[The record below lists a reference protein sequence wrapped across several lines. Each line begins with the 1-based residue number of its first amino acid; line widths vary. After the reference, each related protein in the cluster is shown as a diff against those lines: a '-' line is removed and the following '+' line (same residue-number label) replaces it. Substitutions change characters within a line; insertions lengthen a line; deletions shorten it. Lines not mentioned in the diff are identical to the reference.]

1 MKYKKK
7 HYIYFLLTFIFF
19 LFYHFTVERKNKY
32 ISMANGD
39 NLIKDAID
47 NTVNTAGYLWYNNTA
62 TIYTLLF
69 AFLFGSTL
77 LKLNCQNVIRI
88 SREKIGN
95 KNLIN
100 SIFCSVM
107 FSVAFCRFRKIN
119 RVNAIIAKF
128 LTILKLQPN
137 RATLRSDL
145 TQAVR

>member
-77 LKLNCQNVIRI
+77 
-88 SREKIGN
+88 
-95 KNLIN
+95 
-100 SIFCSVM
+100 
-107 FSVAFCRFRKIN
+107 
-119 RVNAIIAKF
+119 
-128 LTILKLQPN
+128 
-137 RATLRSDL
+137 
-145 TQAVR
+145 

>member
-1 MKYKKK
+1 
-7 HYIYFLLTFIFF
+7 
-19 LFYHFTVERKNKY
+19 
-32 ISMANGD
+32 MANGD

-100 SIFCSVM
+100 SIFLSRPY
-107 FSVAFCRFRKIN
+107 SY
-119 RVNAIIAKF
+119 F
-128 LTILKLQPN
+128 LPPPPDKH
-137 RATLRSDL
+137 
-145 TQAVR
+145 

>member
-107 FSVAFCRFRKIN
+107 FSVAFCLPHLIFMC
-119 RVNAIIAKF
+119 VNF
-128 LTILKLQPN
+128 SSNKLF
-137 RATLRSDL
+137 
-145 TQAVR
+145 

>member
-1 MKYKKK
+1 
-7 HYIYFLLTFIFF
+7 
-19 LFYHFTVERKNKY
+19 
-32 ISMANGD
+32 MANGD

-95 KNLIN
+95 KNLKKFN
-100 SIFCSVM
+100 FLLCYV
-107 FSVAFCRFRKIN
+107 FSC
-119 RVNAIIAKF
+119 
-128 LTILKLQPN
+128 LLP
-137 RATLRSDL
+137 ATFDFY
-145 TQAVR
+145 VCEF